1 MSAATHLLRFSK
13 VRGSHHALPL
23 RLPNE
28 YSREYSGDH
37 THDREHAKND
47 SVRRRE
53 NNERR
58 DRYPSPVRARPH
70 AHPESFEVKRKNLP
84 QIHARYW
91 THLPRSEGG
100 AKEERSDELVK
111 NNIREHITFSSL
123 RSSLSLTPNAYVA
136 KNANNDTTVVTGLS
150 ALGET

>member
-58 DRYPSPVRARPH
+58 DRYPSLVRARPH
-70 AHPESFEVKRKNLP
+70 AHPESFEVKRENLP

-100 AKEERSDELVK
+100 AKEERSDKLV
-111 NNIREHITFSSL
+111 NTILREHIIHILIASL
-123 RSSLSLTPNAYVA
+123 LAVSHPERVRSQ
-136 KNANNDTTVVTGLS
+136 
-150 ALGET
+150 ERE